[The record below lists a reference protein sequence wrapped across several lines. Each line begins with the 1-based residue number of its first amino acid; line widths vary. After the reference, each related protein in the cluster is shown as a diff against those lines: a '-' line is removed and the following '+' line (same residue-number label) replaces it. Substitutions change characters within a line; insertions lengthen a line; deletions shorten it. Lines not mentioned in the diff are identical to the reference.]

1 MQVGETMKKLNVTAP
16 IEITVEASVNPSE
29 SSEKVI
35 AAIRNVVDR
44 CSPEFKHTSR
54 VIAKCFGNESLG
66 TIYEQIRSRS
76 AMGVLRRLLTNNR
89 IKETTWFLLNKQ
101 AATAGIVVAIED
113 EKESPLGPIRITI
126 VCEELDLLVDWLVPV

>member
-1 MQVGETMKKLNVTAP
+1 MRKLNVIAP

-44 CSPEFKHTSR
+44 CFPEFKHTSR
-54 VIAKCFGNESLG
+54 VIAKCFGSESLG

-101 AATAGIVVAIED
+101 AATAGIVAAIED